1 MLVSCS
7 EPGPPITGCVGH
19 KEKDEDDDKDGAKN
33 AGTPWGYCFV
43 LQVWGNRRC
52 RRYVVRTRVPDLQA
66 AGPFDGRSARP
77 VWRRR
82 LRLLLLRRGW
92 DGGSVLLG
100 QAGVVYWQPAQA
112 TALGAGGRGVK
123 LGATPLTALAPSG
136 LAALGAPHDAWPLQ
150 ARLPA
155 LQARFP

>member
-52 RRYVVRTRVPDLQA
+52 RRYVVRTRVPNRLD
-66 AGPFDGRSARP
+66 AGPFTGRLAWP
-77 VWRRR
+77 VWRLW
-82 LRLLLLRRGW
+82 LRVLLRRRGW

-100 QAGVVYWQPAQA
+100 QARVVYWQPAQA
-112 TALGAGGRGVK
+112 IALGAGGRGVE
-123 LGATPLTALAPSG
+123 LCSALLTALAPPR
-136 LAALGAPHDAWPLQ
+136 LAALGAPDNPWPLQ
-150 ARLPA
+150 AGLPA